1 MIPPKISPLLF
12 HTFVYIFMYFLM
24 LYTIISLLYLKL
36 YWEKRKKNISYS
48 INVFLS
54 AKVIEENKYTK

>member
-54 AKVIEENKYTK
+54 AKVIEENKYIK